1 MDRKLS
7 IEVAGGEIVAVLR
20 FDGSATRE
28 VTERALSTLRAA
40 LERGENSWTLLRKRL
55 NMSTVR
61 NTKGLSP
68 GSLH

>member
-40 LERGENSWTLLRKRL
+40 LERGEIS
-55 NMSTVR
+55 
-61 NTKGLSP
+61 
-68 GSLH
+68 